1 VLSATLNGV
10 PIIQDAA
17 PRHHF
22 NDTKH
27 HRVTYRAVATSR
39 FCDYFTP
46 TLGPAGPDRDFT
58 RPSEPVVV
66 DIPASA
72 RPDAPRV
79 LYVVPTFG
87 WERQTSTNLK
97 RSMRFGGGLR
107 VYLDRPWYSSGDGE
121 LLGVVLY
128 GESAPINREAWKHLV
143 TQWGLDPIWDAD
155 RLAAIPDRW
164 NFPRNVA
171 EEIGLSL
178 EEPTPAGALGKGR
191 VNVAGHE
198 VGFDGTRWYC
208 DLTVETYQDDYSP
221 FIRLALARYQP
232 HALDDAK
239 LSRVVLADFAQL
251 TPDRALLVTSDPYHP
266 RSLNVTISG
275 PVPLAPAPHYPDIP
289 PMRNRPTKPT
299 RIVVTVQ
306 ERDGAI
312 ASDLG
317 WRDAAAGAAAIS
329 VNTDA
334 QFPDEKYLALWAG
347 RVQFAAVPRP
357 QQYRLLIREYEY
369 ISANWAIV
377 HPGGEALPPWSEA
390 PGRLIYAETIEID
403 EALVGAS

>member
-1 VLSATLNGV
+1 
-10 PIIQDAA
+10 
-17 PRHHF
+17 
-22 NDTKH
+22 
-27 HRVTYRAVATSR
+27 
-39 FCDYFTP
+39 
-46 TLGPAGPDRDFT
+46 
-58 RPSEPVVV
+58 
-66 DIPASA
+66 
-72 RPDAPRV
+72 
-79 LYVVPTFG
+79 
-87 WERQTSTNLK
+87 
-97 RSMRFGGGLR
+97 MRFGGGLR

-128 GESAPINREAWKHLV
+128 GESFPIDREIWKHLV

-155 RLAAIPDRW
+155 RLAAYPDRW

-208 DLTVETYQDDYSP
+208 DLTVETFRDDYSP
-221 FIRLALARYQP
+221 FVRLALARYQP

-275 PVPLAPAPHYPDIP
+275 PTPLGPRPVYPDFP
-289 PMRNRPTKPT
+289 PMRDPPTKPT

-306 ERDGAI
+306 ERDPAI
-312 ASDLG
+312 SGDLG
-317 WRDAAAGAAAIS
+317 WRDAAAGTAVIS

-334 QFPDEKYLALWAG
+334 QFPDEKYLALWSG
-347 RVQFAAVPRP
+347 RVQFAAVPKP

-369 ISANWAIV
+369 VSANWAIV
-377 HPGGEALPPWSEA
+377 HRGGEALPPWSEA
-390 PGRLIYAETIEID
+390 PGRLIYAETVEID
-403 EALVGAS
+403 AAFIATS

>member
-1 VLSATLNGV
+1 M
-10 PIIQDAA
+10 
-17 PRHHF
+17 
-22 NDTKH
+22 
-27 HRVTYRAVATSR
+27 VA
-39 FCDYFTP
+39 
-46 TLGPAGPDRDFT
+46 
-58 RPSEPVVV
+58 

-72 RPDAPRV
+72 RPDAPRM

-128 GESAPINREAWKHLV
+128 GESSPIDREAWKHLV

-155 RLAAIPDRW
+155 RLSGVSRLRIISRC
-164 NFPRNVA
+164 NVA
-171 EEIGLSL
+171 QEFGLSL
-178 EEPTPAGALGKGR
+178 EEPTPAGAQGKGR

-208 DLTVETYQDDYSP
+208 DLTVETYRDDYSP

-275 PVPLAPAPHYPDIP
+275 P
-289 PMRNRPTKPT
+289 
-299 RIVVTVQ
+299 
-306 ERDGAI
+306 
-312 ASDLG
+312 
-317 WRDAAAGAAAIS
+317 
-329 VNTDA
+329 
-334 QFPDEKYLALWAG
+334 
-347 RVQFAAVPRP
+347 
-357 QQYRLLIREYEY
+357 
-369 ISANWAIV
+369 
-377 HPGGEALPPWSEA
+377 
-390 PGRLIYAETIEID
+390 
-403 EALVGAS
+403 